1 MTTTVKKGYLKEK
14 RCRDELKAAGWEI
27 VFKSVRWKFGTI
39 DFAKLFDV
47 VAINNESP
55 IWRFI
60 SVKHFGK
67 SNYYL
72 PHQEEIKEFRR
83 KHGLRWMEFE
93 LWLWDKKINDWKKI
107 KIE

>member
-1 MTTTVKKGYLKEK
+1 MNTSRKGYLKEK
-14 RCRDELKAAGWEI
+14 LCRDQLIKEGWTI
-27 VFKSVRWKFGTI
+27 IFQSVRTRWATY
-39 DFAKLFDV
+39 DLADLFDV

>member
-14 RCRDELKAAGWEI
+14 RCRDELKTAGWEI